1 MSEHS
6 MAINKWCVKPHARFV
21 LTWLIGWCCLGFGCV
36 PSKVQTQASSQFNPS
51 GISSVAVLPFQTI
64 QTPQWKNGPSR
75 GGIRDPEEIRTQF
88 RLPGTDQ
95 VDGTE
100 SKRDLYVVSETAAQ
114 RITAKVVSMLGT
126 RALLR
131 VIGPSETSAM
141 AGKPSQEVQPSLK
154 AIAQE
159 VGTRLQVDGVLTGLV
174 RTYRN
179 REGSKLGAK
188 PAAVGFEM
196 YLVRPSDGTVLWTGE
211 FFEEQKPLTQD
222 VMGFFEKG
230 GGFITAEELAD
241 LGVEKVMN
249 EFPVGRADHSPPLPP
264 TSLSGNP

>member
-1 MSEHS
+1 
-6 MAINKWCVKPHARFV
+6 MAIHKWCCKPHAGFV
-21 LTWLIGWCCLGFGCV
+21 VTWLIGWCCLSVGCV
-36 PSKVQTQASSQFNPS
+36 PSKVQTQASPDFNPS

-64 QTPQWKNGPSR
+64 QTPQWRNGPSR
-75 GGIRDPEEIRTQF
+75 GGVRDPEEILTQF

-95 VDGTE
+95 VDGRQ

-114 RITAKVVSMLGT
+114 RITTKVVSMLGT
-126 RALLR
+126 RPLLR
-131 VIGPSETSAM
+131 VLGPPETSTM
-141 AGKPSQEVQPSLK
+141 AGKESQAAQPSLK
-154 AIAQE
+154 AMAQD

-174 RTYRN
+174 RTYRE

-222 VMGFFEKG
+222 LMGFFEA
-230 GGFITAEELAD
+230 GGFVTADELAD

-249 EFPVGRADHSPPLPP
+249 EFPIGRAGHSPPPP